1 MPNFIDRRLNPKD
14 RSLGNRQRFLKRVHD
29 ELKRTINDRVK
40 SDRIVDVDAAH
51 GVPVPKG
58 GADEPSF
65 RNSSTSGERHYVL
78 PGNESFSAGD
88 RIGKPDGGGQ
98 GAGRGAGRGEGDDDF
113 LFVLTRD
120 EVLDL
125 FFEDLELPD
134 MVKLNLK
141 ETVTYKPHR
150 VGFTTSGTP
159 SNINVGRTMRN
170 SFGRRIALH
179 RPSEI
184 ERQRI
189 IDEIASLETEDK
201 PSQPQPQPQPQR
213 RRLAALRDEL
223 EALERRRKRIAY
235 VDPVDVRFNRF
246 ERQPLPNANAVMFCL
261 MDVSASMGER
271 EKDLAKRFFVLL
283 HLFLKRRYD
292 RIDIVFIRHTDEA
305 REVDEETFF
314 FSKQSGGTVVST
326 ALEEMQRIILDR
338 YPSNIWNIY
347 AAQASDGDNAMGDSE
362 LCAQLLRDELMKLCQ
377 YYAYVEIIDERESDI
392 FGTTDNGTALW
403 RAYRTVDGAIPNFQM
418 TRIARPADIYPVFRK
433 LFARH
438 KAVQARR

>member
-14 RSLGNRQRFLKRVHD
+14 RSLGNRQRFLKRVHE

-40 SDRIVDVDAAH
+40 SDRIADVDAAH
-51 GVPVPKG
+51 GVPVPKR

-65 RNSSTSGERHYVL
+65 RNSSVSGERQYVL

-88 RIGKPDGGGQ
+88 RIGKPESGGG
-98 GAGRGAGRGEGDDDF
+98 RGGGHGPGQGEGEDDF
-113 LFVLTRD
+113 LFVLSRD

-141 ETVTYKPHR
+141 ETVTYKSHR

-170 SFGRRIALH
+170 SFGRRIALR
-179 RPSEI
+179 RPSDREYQ
-184 ERQRI
+184 ELAE
-189 IDEIASLETEDK
+189 EIALLEAE
-201 PSQPQPQPQPQR
+201 PALSAPQR
-213 RRLAALRDEL
+213 RRLTALLAEMETL
-223 EALERRRKRIAY
+223 QKRRKRIAY

-246 ERQPLPNANAVMFCL
+246 ERQPLPNASAVMFCL

-283 HLFLKRRYD
+283 HLFLKRRYE
-292 RIDIVFIRHTDEA
+292 RIDVVFIRHTDEA
-305 REVDEETFF
+305 HEVDEETFF

-338 YPSNIWNIY
+338 YPSNLWNIY
-347 AAQASDGDNAMGDSE
+347 AAQASDGDNATGDSE
-362 LCAQLLRDELMKLCQ
+362 RCAQILRDELMKLCQ
-377 YYAYVEIIDERESDI
+377 YYAYVEIIDERESEI

-403 RAYRTVDGAIPNFQM
+403 RAYRIVDGATKHFQM
-418 TRIARPADIYPVFRK
+418 TRVARPADIYPVFRR

-438 KAVQARR
+438 SAAQAGR

>member
-29 ELKRTINDRVK
+29 ELKRAIRDQVK
-40 SDRIVDVDAAH
+40 SDKIADVDAAH
-51 GVPVPKG
+51 GVPVPRR

-65 RNSSTSGERHYVL
+65 RHAPGSGERHHVL
-78 PGNESFSAGD
+78 PGNESFSPGD
-88 RIGKPDGGGQ
+88 RIGKQESGGGGG
-98 GAGRGAGRGEGDDDF
+98 GAGKGAGRGESDDEF
-113 LFVLTRD
+113 LFVLSRE

-134 MVKLNLK
+134 LIKLNLK

-159 SNINVGRTMRN
+159 SNINIGRTMRN
-170 SFGRRIALH
+170 SFGRRIALR
-179 RPSEI
+179 RPSET
-184 ERQRI
+184 EFQAVA
-189 IDEIASLETEDK
+189 DEIAELEQVRPPT
-201 PSQPQPQPQPQR
+201 QAQR
-213 RRLAALRDEL
+213 RRLAHLREEL
-223 EALERRRKRIAY
+223 DLLERRRKRIAY

-246 ERQPLPNANAVMFCL
+246 DRQPVPNASAVMFCL

-283 HLFLKRRYD
+283 HLFLKRRYQ

-305 REVDEETFF
+305 HEVDEETFF
-314 FSKQSGGTVVST
+314 FSKQSGGTIVST

-347 AAQASDGDNAMGDSE
+347 AAQASDGDNATGDSE
-362 LCAQLLRDELMKLCQ
+362 RCATLLRDELMKLCQ
-377 YYAYVEIIDERESDI
+377 YYAYVEIIDERESEI
-392 FGTTDNGTALW
+392 FGTTDNGTSLW
-403 RAYRTVDGAIPNFQM
+403 RAYRMVDGEVANFQM
-418 TRIARPADIYPVFRK
+418 TRIARPSDIYPVFRK

-438 KAVQARR
+438 QAVQMRR

>member
-1 MPNFIDRRLNPKD
+1 MPHFIDRRLNPKD

-29 ELKRTINDRVK
+29 ELKRSIRDQVK
-40 SDRIVDVDAAH
+40 TDRIADVDAAH
-51 GVPVPKG
+51 GVPVPRR
-58 GADEPSF
+58 GADEPTF
-65 RNSSTSGERHYVL
+65 RNSPASGQRDYVL
-78 PGNESFSAGD
+78 PGNETFSPGD
-88 RIGKPDGGGQ
+88 RLGKSDSGGGA
-98 GAGRGAGRGEGDDDF
+98 AGRGPGRGESDDEF
-113 LFVLTRD
+113 LFILSRE

-134 MVKLNLK
+134 MVKLNLR

-170 SFGRRIALH
+170 SFGRRIALR
-179 RPSEI
+179 RPSEK
-184 ERQRI
+184 EFLTLAA
-189 IDEIASLETEDK
+189 EMAALEGEANPT
-201 PSQPQPQPQPQR
+201 QQQR
-213 RRLAALRDEL
+213 RRLALLRE
-223 EALERRRKRIAY
+223 EMERLERRRKRIAY

-246 ERQPLPNANAVMFCL
+246 ERQPMPNASAVMFCL

-283 HLFLKRRYD
+283 HLFLKRRYE

-314 FSKQSGGTVVST
+314 FSRQSGGTVVST

-338 YPSNIWNIY
+338 YPSNLWNIY
-347 AAQASDGDNAMGDSE
+347 AAQASDGDNAAGDSE
-362 LCAQLLRDELMKLCQ
+362 RCAQLLRDELMKLCQ
-377 YYAYVEIIDERESDI
+377 YYAYVEIIDERESEI
-392 FGTTDNGTALW
+392 FGSTDNGTSLW
-403 RAYRTVDGAIPNFQM
+403 RAYRTVDGAAPHFQM

-433 LFARH
+433 LFARQP
-438 KAVQARR
+438 VQLRR